1 MSKNTPLLQLMH
13 DAVGPANRIKKLSE
27 LIRKEPTLEQKLKM
41 LDMIEK
47 SSDDINVALDTY
59 YKYEVNR
66 PKFDDEGFQKLPNLK
81 LKK

>member
-59 YKYEVNR
+59 YKLINSESQTVEKR
-66 PKFDDEGFQKLPNLK
+66 F
-81 LKK
+81 KKWLVG